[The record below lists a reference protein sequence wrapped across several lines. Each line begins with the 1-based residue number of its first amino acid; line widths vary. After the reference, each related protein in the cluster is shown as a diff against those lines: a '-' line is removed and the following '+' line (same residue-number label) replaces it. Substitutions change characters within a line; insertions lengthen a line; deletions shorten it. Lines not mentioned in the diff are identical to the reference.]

1 MQAMNGSDF
10 MDEGSEPHAILTVKD
25 LQVRGEKDRLLLDVP
40 QLKIFHGQTI
50 AIKGASGAGKS
61 TLLFALAGLAE
72 HMSGSICWSL
82 PQATGNKEKNN
93 REQDMVKLS
102 SEVRARFRRETL
114 GMIFQDFLLFEEMDA
129 LANATISNGYMPGH
143 NKKAV
148 QQRAEQTLRHLGI
161 KDIAKRTIA
170 SFSGG
175 ERQRVA
181 IARALSNDPPILLA
195 DEPTASLD
203 RRASDHLIEDL
214 TALVRRQHKTLIVV
228 SHDISLCEKMDR
240 ILEVTDGKITE
251 RNDREKQ
258 NRERQGLNQGKEEV
272 GS

>member
-1 MQAMNGSDF
+1 MPAMNGSDF
-10 MDEGSEPHAILTVKD
+10 MDERSEPHTILTVKD
-25 LQVRGEKDRLLLDVP
+25 LQVRGENDRLLLDVP

-82 PQATGNKEKNN
+82 PQATDTKQRSSKA
-93 REQDMVKLS
+93 QDVIKLS
-102 SEVRARFRRETL
+102 SEARARFRRETL

-129 LANATISNGYMPGH
+129 LANATISNGYMPRH

-181 IARALSNDPPILLA
+181 IARALANDPPILLA

-203 RRASDHLIEDL
+203 RKASDHLIEDL
-214 TALVRRQHKTLIVV
+214 TALVRAQQKTMIVV
-228 SHDISLCEKMDR
+228 SHDMSLCEKMDR
-240 ILEVTDGKITE
+240 ILEVTDGQITE
-251 RNDREKQ
+251 RNDRQK
-258 NRERQGLNQGKEEV
+258 QGKEEA